1 MNSVNITGRITKD
14 PELKTKQDGG
24 GYCYF
29 CIAVDAGKDKNGEKL
44 TEFIDCIT
52 YNQQANFLS
61 TYAKKGDMLELCGR
75 LHTSTK
81 EDSEGNK
88 TKRVTVV
95 AFNVGICSK
104 STRETTTAAPDTEKQ
119 PEPAKVEGKSLG
131 EFADPKGVTPE
142 TAAALP
148 FEI

>member
-1 MNSVNITGRITKD
+1 MNSVSITGRITKD

-29 CIAVDAGKDKNGEKL
+29 CIAVDAGKDKNGEKQ

-61 TYAKKGDMLELCGR
+61 SYAKKGDMLELCGR

-88 TKRVTVV
+88 IKRVTVV

-104 STRETTTAAPDTEKQ
+104 ANKEATPEPQ
-119 PEPAKVEGKSLG
+119 PEPAPAKVESKSLD
-131 EFADPKGVTPE
+131 EFTDPKDVTPE
-142 TAAALP
+142 TAAELP

>member
-1 MNSVNITGRITKD
+1 MNSVSITGRITKD
-14 PELKTKQDGG
+14 PELRQKQDGG

-29 CIAVDAGKDKNGEKL
+29 CIAVDAGKDKNGEKQ
-44 TEFIDCIT
+44 TEFIDCIA

-75 LHTSTK
+75 LHTSIK
-81 EDSEGNK
+81 EDSDGNK
-88 TKRVTVV
+88 TRRVTVV
-95 AFNVGICSK
+95 AFSVGICSRANK
-104 STRETTTAAPDTEKQ
+104 EATPEPQ
-119 PEPAKVEGKSLG
+119 PEPQPAKVEGKSLD
-131 EFADPKGVTPE
+131 EFTDPKDVTPE

>member
-1 MNSVNITGRITKD
+1 MNSVSITGRITKD
-14 PELKTKQDGG
+14 PELRQKQDGG
-24 GYCYF
+24 AYVYF
-29 CIAVDAGKDKNGEKL
+29 CIAVDAGKDKDGNKQ

-75 LHTSTK
+75 LHTSVK
-81 EDSEGNK
+81 EDSDGNK

-95 AFNVGICSK
+95 AFSVGICSK
-104 STRETTTAAPDTEKQ
+104 ANKEATPEPQ
-119 PEPAKVEGKSLG
+119 PEPAKE
-131 EFADPKGVTPE
+131 DPKTVTPE
-142 TAAALP
+142 AAPELP

>member
-1 MNSVNITGRITKD
+1 MNSVSITGRITKD
-14 PELKTKQDGG
+14 PELRQKQDGG

-29 CIAVDAGKDKNGEKL
+29 CIAVDAGKDKNGEKV
-44 TEFIDCIT
+44 TEFIDCIA

-61 TYAKKGDMLELCGR
+61 TYIKKGDMLELCGR
-75 LHTSTK
+75 LHTSIK

-95 AFNVGICSK
+95 AFSVGICSK
-104 STRETTTAAPDTEKQ
+104 ANKEATPEPQ
-119 PEPAKVEGKSLG
+119 PEPAKE
-131 EFADPKGVTPE
+131 DPKDVTPE

>member
-1 MNSVNITGRITKD
+1 MNSVSITGRITKD

-29 CIAVDAGKDKNGEKL
+29 CIAVDAGKDKDGQKQ
-44 TEFIDCIT
+44 TEFIDCIA

-88 TKRVTVV
+88 IKRVTVV

-104 STRETTTAAPDTEKQ
+104 ANKEATPAPQTA
-119 PEPAKVEGKSLG
+119 PAKVEGKSLD
-131 EFADPKGVTPE
+131 EFTDPKDVTPE

>member
-1 MNSVNITGRITKD
+1 MNSVSITGRITKD

-29 CIAVDAGKDKNGEKL
+29 CLAVDNGKDRNGEKL
-44 TEFIDCIT
+44 TEFIDCIA
-52 YNQQANFLS
+52 YNQQANFIS
-61 TYAKKGDMLELCGR
+61 SYAKKGDMLELCGR
-75 LHTSTK
+75 LHTSIK
-81 EDSEGNK
+81 EDTDGNK

-95 AFNVGICSK
+95 AFSVAICSRANK
-104 STRETTTAAPDTEKQ
+104 EAAPAPQTAPQ
-119 PEPAKVEGKSLG
+119 PAKVEGKSLD
-131 EFADPKGVTPE
+131 EFTDPKDVTPE

>member
-1 MNSVNITGRITKD
+1 MNSVSITGRITKD
-14 PELKTKQDGG
+14 PELRQKQDGG

-44 TEFIDCIT
+44 TEFIDCIA

-75 LHTSTK
+75 LHTSIK

-95 AFNVGICSK
+95 AFSVGICSK
-104 STRETTTAAPDTEKQ
+104 ANKETTPEPQ
-119 PEPAKVEGKSLG
+119 PEPEPAKVEGKSLG
-131 EFADPKGVTPE
+131 EFTDPKDVTPE

>member
-1 MNSVNITGRITKD
+1 MNSVSITGRITKD
-14 PELKTKQDGG
+14 PELRQKQDGG

-29 CIAVDAGKDKNGEKL
+29 CIAVDAGKDKDGNKQ
-44 TEFIDCIT
+44 TEFIDCIA

-75 LHTSTK
+75 LHTSIK

-95 AFNVGICSK
+95 AFSVGICSK
-104 STRETTTAAPDTEKQ
+104 ANKEST
-119 PEPAKVEGKSLG
+119 PEPQPAPAKE
-131 EFADPKGVTPE
+131 DPKTVTPE
-142 TAAALP
+142 TAAELP